1 MRRTT
6 ITHRTRRLR
15 PNFLLNH
22 PLHNGEFAG
31 LIEHLQFR
39 TAELKLRQRPLFKF
53 AQLFGRY
60 QTIEREER
68 AGRDSAH
75 AIPRPV
81 GRRQNRWRIRPWRAR
96 AGTHAP
102 DEKSH
107 AMIRLIICLLIALA
121 CTGCGLSARQAQNL
135 SACYSVYARAFP
147 SGAFGF
153 RDLSANCT

>member
-1 MRRTT
+1 MARIRPSRQITAMRSIFCLAKSARSVPHETYDYHPSDSP
-6 ITHRTRRLR
+6 ISPEL
-15 PNFLLNH
+15 PAQH

-68 AGRDSAH
+68 TGRDSAH

-102 DEKSH
+102 DERSH
-107 AMIRLIICLLIALA
+107 AMMRLIRH
-121 CTGCGLSARQAQNL
+121 G
-135 SACYSVYARAFP
+135 YA
-147 SGAFGF
+147 S
-153 RDLSANCT
+153 SS